1 MKISGEIH
9 ATEVDIDVDV
19 NDIVSEIDWNEVMSY
34 HVKDDVRRVIREEL
48 KEVFRL
54 GVSSLG

>member
-9 ATEVDIDVDV
+9 ATEVDISVDVD
-19 NDIVSEIDWNEVMSY
+19 DIVSEIDWNEVMSY

-54 GVSSLG
+54 GVNSLG

>member
-9 ATEVDIDVDV
+9 ATEVDISVYVD
-19 NDIVSEIDWNEVMSY
+19 DIVSEIDWNEVMSY

-48 KEVFRL
+48 KEMVNNL
-54 GVSSLG
+54 G

>member
-9 ATEVDIDVDV
+9 ATEVDISVYVD
-19 NDIVSEIDWNEVMSY
+19 DIVSEIDWNEVMSY

-54 GVSSLG
+54 GVNSLG